1 MSLIFESMVQE
12 TRQGADKHSEC
23 RCRPVTR
30 YLFNSASMP
39 NVIKTTTLPESK
51 HTRVLAGG
59 DIPPIEP
66 RPCAPQAQIGA
77 LQLRAAREVRGVSLE
92 DLAARTKLDV
102 SDIANIETGTTE
114 ASLGTIWKLSAGLGV
129 PFSELLG
136 PGDAQVSIQRAA
148 DAQVLRTTDGLLESR
163 PLVTS
168 GACRWVEAYALKLA
182 PGARHAS
189 EPHPRGT
196 REIIVVISGSLSVTF
211 EGRDYILG
219 HGDSITFLADLPH
232 VYENP
237 GNTQG
242 RYHDIIVYDR

>member
-1 MSLIFESMVQE
+1 
-12 TRQGADKHSEC
+12 
-23 RCRPVTR
+23 
-30 YLFNSASMP
+30 MP
-39 NVIKTTTLPESK
+39 NVIKTNLLK
-51 HTRVLAGG
+51 ARNIGVLAGS
-59 DIPPIEP
+59 DVPTVEVRP
-66 RPCAPQAQIGA
+66 RAPQEQIGA
-77 LQLRAAREVRGVSLE
+77 LQLRVARESRGVSLE

-102 SDIANIETGTTE
+102 SDIVSIETGTAE

-136 PGDAQVSIQRAA
+136 PGDAHVSIQRAA
-148 DAQVLRTTDGLLESR
+148 DAQVLRTADGLLESR

-168 GACRWVEAYALKLA
+168 GACRWVEAYALELA

-211 EGRDYILG
+211 EGRNYILG
-219 HGDSITFLADLPH
+219 QGDSISFLADLPH
-232 VYENP
+232 AYENP
-237 GNTQG
+237 ANAPG